1 MFFGFFFSW
10 RNTLSQGP
18 CIKNIT
24 IPLVNCSSH
33 FATAQANMYVPV
45 TFWNACSV
53 KPIFCLCFC
62 QYIFILRF
70 EMWWYMPT
78 FCFLLFKNSFFGEGT
93 LHFLIK
99 NRIILPFTHSF
110 THRET
115 GYDWNENQLGETWRD
130 SILESSNS

>member
-10 RNTLSQGP
+10 INTLSQGP

-33 FATAQANMYVPV
+33 FATGQANMYVPV
-45 TFWNACSV
+45 TFWNAYSV
-53 KPIFCLCFC
+53 EPIFCLCFC

-78 FCFLLFKNSFFGEGT
+78 FCFLLFKNSFFWGGHFAFSHKKQNYITIHT
-93 LHFLIK
+93 LFHTQ
-99 NRIILPFTHSF
+99 R
-110 THRET
+110 
-115 GYDWNENQLGETWRD
+115 DWVWLEWKSTWRD